1 MTTLVLGLGNPLRGD
16 DGVGPLVA
24 GAFARSLPPGAD
36 VEVDEVPEGGLRLME
51 RLLGYDAAILVDAVR
66 SGAHPVGT
74 VLRLEVDDLPTQH
87 AGSSHDLSLTGALG
101 LARSLGLEVPV
112 RPPIV
117 AVEVA
122 NVTEFSAGCTPAVQ
136 GAVPAA
142 VAAVHACW
150 RRLLAEGPCGRKE
163 DL

>member
-1 MTTLVLGLGNPLRGD
+1 MTTLVVGLGNPLRGD

-24 GAFARSLPPGAD
+24 DAFARSLPPGAD

-66 SGAHPVGT
+66 SGAHPVGS
-74 VLRLEVDDLPTQH
+74 VLLLEVDDLPTEH
-87 AGSSHDLSLTGALG
+87 AVSSHDLSLTAALG

-112 RPPIV
+112 RLPIV
-117 AVEVA
+117 AVEVEK
-122 NVTEFSAGCTPAVQ
+122 VTEFCAECTPEVA

-150 RRLLAEGPCGRKE
+150 RRLLADGPCGRKE
-163 DL
+163 NP